1 MVMTNQEIFEKVI
14 MHLLVQKKR
23 SVLYPEDR
31 GLGANCAYRGA
42 SGLKCAVG
50 ALIPDEEYSSEI
62 ENIDAHTLIEGSLCP
77 PTLKECDAD
86 LLYDLQKAHDLA
98 PNWYGNGLSRF
109 GIVALEVIGERWNL
123 QIPEALNQYKQS
135 LE

>member
-1 MVMTNQEIFEKVI
+1 MVMTNQEIFEKVT

-31 GLGANCAYRGA
+31 GLGANCAYRGVFD
-42 SGLKCAVG
+42 LKCAVG
-50 ALIPDEEYSSEI
+50 VLIPDEEYSSEM
-62 ENIDAHTLIEGSLCP
+62 ENIDARTLMEGPLCP
-77 PTLKECDAD
+77 PALRECNAD

-98 PNWYGNGLSRF
+98 MNWSDDGLSTG
-109 GIVALEVIGERWNL
+109 GIVALEVIGNHWDLE
-123 QIPEALNQYKQS
+123 IPEALNQYKQS